1 VRFKDIHTDG
11 IFTLSLSLYPQ
22 AKKKPVETMAAE
34 DLGVDLTPQNV
45 VLEVMEPP
53 PRKEGIMVG
62 DVDELVDKLRNEA
75 KVIS

>member
-1 VRFKDIHTDG
+1 MSLVFS
-11 IFTLSLSLYPQ
+11 FFLSFSQ
-22 AKKKPVETMAAE
+22 AKKKPVETLAAE
-34 DLGVDLTPQNV
+34 DLGVDLTPHNV

-62 DVDELVDKLRNEA
+62 DVDELIDKLRNEA